1 MAEKLEPEEK
11 QAIALE
17 RLRQDIKSARPRRE
31 YIREALRNGS
41 RPEYVAMRYGI
52 PLDDILKAKRVWDAE
67 DERAKQRADVA
78 RGNAEA
84 LREFQQSPAQAPVGH
99 PTIAGDGV

>member
-17 RLRQDIKSARPRRE
+17 RLRQDIKAARPRRE

-52 PLDDILKAKRVWDAE
+52 PLEDILKAKRVWDAE

-84 LREFQQSPAQAPVGH
+84 LRRLEQSEAQTPVGNS
-99 PTIAGDGV
+99 TATGDGA